1 MRNHITCPECNHPL
15 TKQVI
20 HCQSCGA
27 KLQLVAISRKDTLL
41 TPPDDGEEQPLSLE
55 VLVPRLG
62 DYLISNEYLTPEEL
76 ENAIAYQKEKQQK
89 GESIL
94 IGQAVLELG
103 LIEKS
108 TLDKA
113 ITEQILHLQSAL
125 QQMNQT
131 LEKRVKQRTQELEKA
146 LARLSELNELKSN
159 FIANVSHE
167 LRTPITHLRGY
178 LELLKDES
186 LGPLNDKQQEA
197 LATME
202 KSESKLEELIE
213 SLIQF
218 SHFEQSNLELNI
230 QEFNLKKLLKKAVS
244 LAQAKCKKKSLS
256 CVISMPPLIPNTRG
270 DEQRLYWVFHHLID
284 NAVKFTPKNGRVEI
298 GAKVNEKEILLYVS
312 DTGIG
317 ISQDKIQE
325 IFEPFHQLDS
335 SSTRQYGG
343 TGLGLSLVKRIIETH
358 GSAIRIKSRKGKG
371 THIAF
376 TLPVVS
382 D

>member
-76 ENAIAYQKEKQQK
+76 DSAIAYQKEKQQK

-113 ITEQILHLQSAL
+113 ITEQILQLQSAL

-131 LEKRVKQRTQELEKA
+131 LEKRVKQRTKELEKA

-358 GSAIRIKSRKGKG
+358 GSTIRIKSRKGKG

>member
-76 ENAIAYQKEKQQK
+76 DSAIAYQKEKQQK

-113 ITEQILHLQSAL
+113 ITEQILQLQSAL

-131 LEKRVKQRTQELEKA
+131 LEKRVKQRTKELEKA

-358 GSAIRIKSRKGKG
+358 GSSIRIKSRKGKG